1 MGVGGQKEPGANE
14 AAGAYVANQ
23 TKLVGGIQGPRRRR
37 LMSVDQAPFNPL
49 PDGGGITL
57 DRREGTSQK
66 HSCQPRSSST
76 SG

>member
-57 DRREGTSQK
+57 DR
-66 HSCQPRSSST
+66 
-76 SG
+76 